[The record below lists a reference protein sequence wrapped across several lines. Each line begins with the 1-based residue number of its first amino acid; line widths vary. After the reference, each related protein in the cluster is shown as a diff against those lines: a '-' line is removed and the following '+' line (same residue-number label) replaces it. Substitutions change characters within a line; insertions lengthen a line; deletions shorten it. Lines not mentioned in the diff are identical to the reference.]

1 MVPKSVNEGR
11 MRENIS
17 LVRLEEKH
25 VDQINSISEKVT
37 VRYLDPKDYV
47 GFDIFNEEA
56 DEPVET

>member
-1 MVPKSVNEGR
+1 